1 MKKWI
6 TVTLAI
12 LVFIALL
19 LAASRWWLPLFGLA
33 GAGNEALQPLEGLTP
48 WLVWF
53 IVAISALLAVNLR
66 WETFWRKN
74 RPRRLIDEAEEW
86 SDSYRIGLEND
97 PNALT
102 DKTDG
107 QRSLLDSI
115 KAFTD
120 APQSETVI
128 AERVP
133 ERVIDPPATI
143 AFPADFTVTHANG
156 NGAALAIADKPEV
169 EYALAN
175 VPNLEAISDEE
186 YERSRITLALD
197 DEPETQV
204 VAISPVNSTAFNDQQ
219 ELVITPWDIASAA
232 TQAQA
237 EAFHSYHQLPPVPD
251 AFTGRDYELTE
262 LIESLEDDATTMV
275 GLWGVGGTGKTAL
288 ALKLA
293 HELAERYPDAQL
305 YLDLKGTSSR
315 ALSIIE
321 AQSHVIRAYHP
332 DAKLPE
338 SDAHLRGVYESTLKD
353 KRVLLL
359 FDNVTNAQ
367 QLEALAPPSGEGAGC
382 LVIVT
387 ARQLIELPGLDMRQ
401 LDVLPATDSETLLT
415 TLVPR
420 AAGQAAQQA
429 ERIARQ
435 CGYLP
440 MALRLAANALAQR
453 PELTPSTYSSKLAQV
468 AQRLQ
473 TEGAPHPI
481 ETVLTLSYE
490 LLSPGLQKLWRTLA
504 VFPDS
509 FDVTGAA
516 ALWGLHP
523 ERATKA
529 LKRLMELDLLE
540 ASFASG
546 RYRLHDLKRSFAD
559 KQLVEPDRSECQ
571 QSHAEY
577 YQSVLHEA
585 DALYEQGGDALQI
598 GLQLVDSEWHNLEA
612 GQRWAVTNAET
623 NRAAR
628 ELCSSYPD
636 AGRNVLDLRQH
647 PRERIRWCEAAL
659 AASHRLK
666 RRKSECRHLLAM
678 GRAYITLSELH
689 HALDCYDQALTIA
702 RETNDKHGEAR
713 ALNGVGA
720 AYLAGNALG
729 DARKHHSEALAVARS
744 FGDQRNE
751 AAALGGLGMAHY
763 AAGELPHAL
772 KLLEQQLARAR
783 QLGDKRGEAQAW
795 GGLGLAHYA
804 QGAARK
810 AIESL
815 EQQLRLAREIGDRR
829 GEAQALS
836 TLGHACTELNDHDRA
851 IAFHE
856 QSLFI
861 TREIS
866 DRRNEAAALGGIGV
880 AYFLKGDTTHSLEYL
895 EQQLQLAR
903 DIKDERNEAL
913 ALGNLGE
920 AFITLNQPDRAIEA
934 LQRSFELST
943 HIEDSAGQGYALYQ
957 LALVYHQRGEQAQAL
972 VEASAALELFQ
983 IAESSYADAV
993 KEKLAEWSDVTDSK
1007 ADNFPE

>member
-1 MKKWI
+1 
-6 TVTLAI
+6 
-12 LVFIALL
+12 
-19 LAASRWWLPLFGLA
+19 
-33 GAGNEALQPLEGLTP
+33 
-48 WLVWF
+48 VWF
-53 IVAISALLAVNLR
+53 LIAISALLAVNLR
-66 WETFWRKN
+66 WEWFWRKN
-74 RPRRLIDEAEEW
+74 RPRRLIDEAEAW
-86 SDSYRIGLEND
+86 SDDYRVGAETD

-115 KAFTD
+115 KAFSE
-120 APQSETVI
+120 APQTETVI
-128 AERVP
+128 AERIP
-133 ERVIDPPATI
+133 ERIIDQQGTV
-143 AFPADFTVTHANG
+143 AFPGDVPAMHSNG
-156 NGAALAIADKPEV
+156 NGAAPFVVTEPPIP
-169 EYALAN
+169 EYALAS
-175 VPNLEAISDEE
+175 VKAMSDED
-186 YERSRITLALD
+186 YERSRTTLAFD
-197 DEPETQV
+197 DEPDTQV
-204 VAISPVNSTAFNDQQ
+204 VPLTPIASTAFNEQE
-219 ELVITPWDIASAA
+219 ELVITPWDIARDA

-237 EAFHSYHQLPPVPD
+237 EALVEHHQLPPAPE
-251 AFTGRDYELTE
+251 AFTGREYE
-262 LIESLEDDATTMV
+262 LIELLEAADDPEIKMI

-288 ALKLA
+288 ALQLA
-293 HELAERYPDAQL
+293 HQLAERYPDAQL
-305 YLDLKGTSSR
+305 FLDLKGTSSR
-315 ALSIIE
+315 TLSVIE

-338 SDAHLRGVYESTLKD
+338 SDAHLRGVYESTLRD

-367 QLEALAPPSGEGAGC
+367 QLAALAPPDGG

-387 ARQLIELPGLDMRQ
+387 ARQFIELPGLDMRQ
-401 LDVLPATDSETLLT
+401 LDVLPATDAEALLNA
-415 TLVPR
+415 LVPR
-420 AAGQAAQQA
+420 AVEQS

-440 MALRLAANALAQR
+440 MALRLAGNALAQR

-473 TEGAPHPI
+473 TEGPPRPI
-481 ETVLTLSYE
+481 ETALTLSYD

-529 LKRLMELDLLE
+529 LKRLMEFDLLE
-540 ASFASG
+540 ASLASG

-585 DALYEQGGDALQI
+585 DALYEQGGDALQV
-598 GLQLVDSEWHNLEA
+598 GLALVDREWHNLEA
-612 GQRWAVTNAET
+612 GQQWAVTNAET
-623 NRAAR
+623 IRAAR

-659 AASHRLK
+659 AAAHRLK

-702 RETNDKHGEAR
+702 RETNDKYGEAR
-713 ALNGVGA
+713 ALNGVGT
-720 AYLAGNALG
+720 AYLAGNALS
-729 DARKHHSEALAVARS
+729 DARKHHNEALAVALS

-751 AAALGGLGMAHY
+751 ATALGGLGMAHY

-772 KLLEQQLARAR
+772 KLLEQQLNLAR
-783 QLGDKRGEAQAW
+783 QLGDKRGEATAL
-795 GGLGLAHYA
+795 GGLGLVLYA

-810 AIESL
+810 AIETL

-880 AYFLKGDTTHSLEYL
+880 AYFLKGDTTRSLEYL
-895 EQQLQLAR
+895 EEQLQLAR
-903 DIKDERNEAL
+903 EIKDERNEAL

-920 AFITLNQPDRAIEA
+920 AYFTLGQSDRAIEA
-934 LQRSFELST
+934 LERAFGLST
-943 HIEDSAGQGYALYQ
+943 KIGDSAGQGYALYQ

-972 VEASAALELFQ
+972 VEATTALELFQ
-983 IAESSYADAV
+983 LAESSYADAV
-993 KEKLAEWSDVTDSK
+993 KEKLAEWSGSERPLPQQE
-1007 ADNFPE
+1007 NLG

>member
-1 MKKWI
+1 MQKWI
-6 TVTLAI
+6 TVILAI

-74 RPRRLIDEAEEW
+74 RPRRLIDEAEAW

-102 DKTDG
+102 EKSDG

-120 APQSETVI
+120 TPQSETVI
-128 AERVP
+128 NTF
-133 ERVIDPPATI
+133 DPQGTV
-143 AFPADFTVTHANG
+143 AFAPDLPLAHTNGNGG
-156 NGAALAIADKPEV
+156 NGAAPVLTDKPEV

-175 VPNLEAISDEE
+175 VEAISDEE

-204 VAISPVNSTAFNDQQ
+204 VAITPAISTAFNDQQ

-237 EAFHSYHQLPPVPD
+237 EAFHSYHQLPPAPD
-251 AFTGRDYELTE
+251 AFTGREYELTE
-262 LIESLEDDATTMV
+262 LIESLDNDDTTPSDTKMI

-305 YLDLKGTSSR
+305 YLDLKATSSR
-315 ALSIIE
+315 ALSVIE

-367 QLEALAPPSGEGAGC
+367 QLEALAPPSEGLAGC

-387 ARQLIELPGLDMRQ
+387 ARQFIELPGLDMRQ
-401 LDVLPATDSETLLT
+401 LDVLPATDAETLLT

-420 AAGQAAQQA
+420 AADQA

-453 PELTPSTYSSKLAQV
+453 PELTPSSYSSKLAQV

-473 TEGAPHPI
+473 TESAPRPI
-481 ETVLTLSYE
+481 ETALTLSYE

-559 KQLVEPDRSECQ
+559 KQLIEPDRSECQ

-585 DALYEQGGDALQI
+585 DALYEQGGDVLQV
-598 GLQLVDSEWHNLEA
+598 GLELVDSEWHNLEA

-659 AASHRLK
+659 AAAHRLK

-720 AYLAGNALG
+720 AYLAGNAIG

-772 KLLEQQLARAR
+772 KLLEQQLAFAR

-880 AYFLKGDTTHSLEYL
+880 AWFLKGDTARSLEYL

-903 DIKDERNEAL
+903 EIKDERNEAL

-920 AFITLNQPDRAIEA
+920 AYFTLNQPDRAITA
-934 LQRSFELST
+934 LQRAFELST
-943 HIEDSAGQGYALYQ
+943 KIEDSAGQGYALYQ

-993 KEKLAEWSDVTDSK
+993 KEKLAEWSDTTKREAS
-1007 ADNFPE
+1007 AN

>member
-102 DKTDG
+102 EKSDG

-115 KAFTD
+115 KAFSD

-128 AERVP
+128 NTFGAERI
-133 ERVIDPPATI
+133 IDPPATI
-143 AFPADFTVTHANG
+143 AFAPDLPVAHTNG
-156 NGAALAIADKPEV
+156 NGAAPVSPVIVDKPKV

-175 VPNLEAISDEE
+175 VEALSDEE
-186 YERSRITLALD
+186 YERDRITLAFA

-204 VAISPVNSTAFNDQQ
+204 VALTPAISTAFNDEQ
-219 ELVITPWDIASAA
+219 ELTITPWDIARVA

-237 EAFHSYHQLPPVPD
+237 EAFPAHHQLPPAPD
-251 AFTGRDYELTE
+251 AFTGRAYELTE
-262 LIESLEDDATTMV
+262 LIEALNHDDTKMV
-275 GLWGVGGTGKTAL
+275 GLWGIGGTGKTAL
-288 ALKLA
+288 ALELA
-293 HELAERYPDAQL
+293 HQLAERYPDAQL

-315 ALSIIE
+315 ALSVIE

-367 QLEALAPPSGEGAGC
+367 QLEALAPPAGC

-401 LDVLPATDSETLLT
+401 LDVLPATDSEALLVA
-415 TLVPR
+415 LVPR
-420 AAGQAAQQA
+420 AAEQA

-453 PELTPSTYSSKLAQV
+453 PELTPSTYSAKLAQV

-473 TEGAPHPI
+473 TDGAPRPI
-481 ETVLTLSYE
+481 ETALTLSYE

-529 LKRLMELDLLE
+529 LKRLMEFGLLE
-540 ASFASG
+540 ASFATG

-559 KQLVEPDRSECQ
+559 NQLVEPDRSECQ

-585 DALYEQGGDALQI
+585 DALYEQGDDALQV

-659 AASHRLK
+659 AAAHRLK

-772 KLLEQQLARAR
+772 KLLEQRLALAR
-783 QLGDKRGEAQAW
+783 QLGDKRGEAQAL

-815 EQQLRLAREIGDRR
+815 EQQLRLTREIGDRR

-880 AYFLKGDTTHSLEYL
+880 AYFLKGDTARSLEYL

-920 AFITLNQPDRAIEA
+920 AYFTLNQPDRAITA
-934 LQRSFELST
+934 LQRAFELST
-943 HIEDSAGQGYALYQ
+943 KIEDSAGQGYALYQ

-993 KEKLAEWSDVTDSK
+993 KEKLAEWSEGEASAT
-1007 ADNFPE
+1007 

>member
-1 MKKWI
+1 MQKWI

-33 GAGNEALQPLEGLTP
+33 GAGNEVLQPLEGLTP

-74 RPRRLIDEAEEW
+74 RPRRLIDEAEAW
-86 SDSYRIGLEND
+86 SDSYRIGLEAD
-97 PNALT
+97 SNALT

-115 KAFTD
+115 KTFTD

-128 AERVP
+128 SERIFDSQGTV
-133 ERVIDPPATI
+133 
-143 AFPADFTVTHANG
+143 AFAPDLPVAHTNG
-156 NGAALAIADKPEV
+156 NGIAPVVADKPEV

-175 VPNLEAISDEE
+175 VPQLEDISDEE
-186 YERSRITLALD
+186 YERSRITLALP
-197 DEPETQV
+197 DEPDIQV
-204 VAISPVNSTAFNDQQ
+204 VALTPVNSTAFNDQH

-237 EAFHSYHQLPPVPD
+237 ESVHTYHQLPPVPE
-251 AFTGRDYELTE
+251 AFAGREYELTE
-262 LIESLEDDATTMV
+262 LIESLDNDQTTMV
-275 GLWGVGGTGKTAL
+275 GLWGIGGAGKTAL

-315 ALSIIE
+315 ALSVIE

-338 SDAHLRGVYESTLKD
+338 SDAHLRGVYESTLND

-367 QLEALAPPSGEGAGC
+367 QLEALAPPPGS

-401 LDVLPATDSETLLT
+401 LDVLPATDAETLLT

-420 AAGQAAQQA
+420 AAEQA

-473 TEGAPHPI
+473 TDGAPRPI
-481 ETVLTLSYE
+481 ETALTLSYE

-509 FDVTGAA
+509 FDIAGAA

-559 KQLVEPDRSECQ
+559 KQLIEPDRSECQ

-585 DALYEQGGDALQI
+585 DALYEQGGDALQV

-772 KLLEQQLARAR
+772 KLLEQQLAFAR

-810 AIESL
+810 AIEAL

-880 AYFLKGDTTHSLEYL
+880 AWYLKGDTARSLEYL

-920 AFITLNQPDRAIEA
+920 AYITLNQPDRAIEA

-993 KEKLAEWSDVTDSK
+993 KEKLAEWSDVS
-1007 ADNFPE
+1007 AGAGS